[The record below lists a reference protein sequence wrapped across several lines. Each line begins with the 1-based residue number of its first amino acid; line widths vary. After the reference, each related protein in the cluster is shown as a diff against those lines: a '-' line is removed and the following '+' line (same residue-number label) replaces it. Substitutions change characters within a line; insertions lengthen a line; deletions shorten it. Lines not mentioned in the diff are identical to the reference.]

1 MAVVTLGNVVST
13 FPVGTEVGAYLGAT
27 GDSGNPQPLGEV
39 LQTATVAG
47 DGTLEYEFPANGQT
61 YVAAASLEK
70 DETGADVW
78 RVVRFSAPKPP
89 PGLVAAEVLEQLEEH
104 EALTTTAH
112 GGILTKDGLEDEE
125 ATRLAADS
133 ALETLISGKASKAEL
148 EAAQEALEA
157 ALAGKQA
164 SLGYTAE
171 NAANKATSGSLGT
184 SDTAYPSQKA
194 VKTYVDAVKATLEA
208 AIAEVEGGGGVTAG
222 EVEALVDA
230 AVEAEK
236 LAREEA
242 AAAHTAD
249 TTSVHG
255 IADTSALAL
264 KSEVATDAELA
275 AHEADTTSVHGIS
288 NTANLELTTNKVQS
302 LSGTSE
308 SEYPSEKA
316 VQAALEG
323 KASTA
328 EAEGKIA
335 KSLVDAKGDLLV
347 GTADNT
353 VARKA
358 AGSNDKILSA
368 QSGEA
373 DGLKWVS
380 NVDTPTHGFSILA
393 KVEARTYRGFYVN
406 VGSGETLKLVGMKF
420 SIGSGTSAK
429 FSVQQNGSSV
439 ADFKEKEAKPEAGE
453 VTGKSVSVAAGDRF
467 DLKVESISGTPEDIV
482 VTLFFERT
490 HS

>member
-1 MAVVTLGNVVST
+1 MAVITLGNVVST

-171 NAANKATSGSLGT
+171 DAANKATSGSLGT

-288 NTANLELTTNKVQS
+288 NTANLAVKSEIEAHLNDTSDAHDASAISYGGGTDVSASDVEAALDELS
-302 LSGTSE
+302 
-308 SEYPSEKA
+308 SEKA
-316 VQAALEG
+316 TKAALEAHETDATAAHAASAISYG
-323 KASTA
+323 GGTGMSATDVEAAVDELANEKANIATLEASGMGTVYHGSEAETARPTGYKYVHWIGSVEPKKAS
-328 EAEGKIA
+328 EHDIW
-335 KSLVDAKGDLLV
+335 D
-347 GTADNT
+347 
-353 VARKA
+353 KA
-358 AGSNDKILSA
+358 
-368 QSGEA
+368 
-373 DGLKWVS
+373 
-380 NVDTPTHGFSILA
+380 
-393 KVEARTYRGFYVN
+393 
-406 VGSGETLKLVGMKF
+406 
-420 SIGSGTSAK
+420 
-429 FSVQQNGSSV
+429 
-439 ADFKEKEAKPEAGE
+439 
-453 VTGKSVSVAAGDRF
+453 
-467 DLKVESISGTPEDIV
+467 
-482 VTLFFERT
+482 
-490 HS
+490 